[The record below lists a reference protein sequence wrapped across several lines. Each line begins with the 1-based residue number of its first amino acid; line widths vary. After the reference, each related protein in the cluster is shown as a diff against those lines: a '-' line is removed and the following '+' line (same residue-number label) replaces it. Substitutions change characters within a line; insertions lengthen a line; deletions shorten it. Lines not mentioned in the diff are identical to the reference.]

1 MDGNDIPP
9 AVHVASIA
17 DPDLLAAALRDAQV
31 EYLRLAPTPFTATLT
46 AIDLGPVRV
55 QLAADHAHI
64 ARGQVGADQSMLLT
78 AIDVPDG
85 GTQVNGVA
93 VRTGDTIHLGA
104 GAPIFARVLDPIRW
118 AAVSFHADRLQAAMP
133 EESLPRDGD
142 FLHRRHGAGHA
153 ALARFVEEAGRL
165 AARDPARLALASV
178 RRSMG
183 EDALRLACAVVAHPV
198 QKDAAHRAVRRRVVL
213 VAQAE
218 EVLSA
223 RLGAPL
229 YSDDL
234 QQALGVPM
242 RTLHNAFVA
251 VHAMS
256 VHRYL
261 RLRRLHLARAA
272 LRAGN
277 GSVSHVK
284 IAALSHGF
292 WHLGRFAQ
300 EYRDLFG
307 ELPSQTMAQG
317 HSVLPGDP

>member
-1 MDGNDIPP
+1 MDGHDTPP
-9 AVHVASIA
+9 PVHVASIA

-46 AIDLGPVRV
+46 TIDLGPARV

-64 ARGQVGADQSMLLT
+64 ARGEVGADQSMLLVGVE
-78 AIDVPDG
+78 VPDG
-85 GTQVNGVA
+85 GTQVNGAA

-118 AAVSFHADRLQAAMP
+118 AAVSFHVDTLQAAMRA
-133 EESLPRDGD
+133 ESLPRDGD
-142 FLHRRHGAGHA
+142 FLLHHGGAGHA
-153 ALARFVEEAGRL
+153 ALARFVEEAGQL

-178 RRSMG
+178 RRSMA
-183 EDALRLACAVVAHPV
+183 EEALRLSLAAASDPAPL
-198 QKDAAHRAVRRRVVL
+198 DASHRAVRRRVAL

-223 RLGAPL
+223 RLGTPL

-251 VHAMS
+251 VHGMS

-307 ELPSQTMAQG
+307 ELPSQTMARGQAAR
-317 HSVLPGDP
+317 PGDA